1 MFLYDE
7 FAMHIYVYIQIY
19 TYIYIFPLFF
29 VNIQKDL
36 GKKLPHL
43 RVVFF
48 CMQFILIIRSV
59 FFFWLNKIYLSE
71 IKFYICNRF
80 SLAKTLSVK
89 GIMLRKYVYL
99 CNPIAPVP
107 FSRKCSR
114 KIYTGF
120 LQQIQCDWWK
130 SYQITD
136 AIRSRRGFVWWVP
149 WYYILFK
156 VHFSEGSPS
165 QHCDLKRCGIIT

>member
-7 FAMHIYVYIQIY
+7 FCDAYICIY
-19 TYIYIFPLFF
+19 TNIYKYIYIYIFPLFS
-29 VNIQKDL
+29 VNIQKDF
-36 GKKLPHL
+36 GKKTTSST
-43 RVVFF
+43 RWFF
-48 CMQFILIIRSV
+48 CIQFILNIRSV
-59 FFFWLNKIYLSE
+59 FFFWLNKISLSE

-89 GIMLRKYVYL
+89 GIMLRKYMYL

-114 KIYTGF
+114 KIYAGF

-136 AIRSRRGFVWWVP
+136 ATRSRRGFVWWVT
-149 WYYILFK
+149 W
-156 VHFSEGSPS
+156 
-165 QHCDLKRCGIIT
+165 